1 MFLSSPTPHQVVSFR
16 VFDKLYLRYDEW
28 YKRNYVI
35 FECEL
40 NALRMLKLGGRGLD
54 LGVGTGIFASRI
66 GVEFGVDPA
75 LNPLKLAKDRGVEV
89 VQAMGEYLPFRDKCF
104 DYILIALSLCF
115 FDNPIDI
122 LREARRCLKDSGKI
136 AVCVILKDSSWGRY
150 YEMLKERGHD
160 FYRHANFYTLDE
172 IREML
177 SSINLSIEKVY
188 ATLSYTPDDEPM
200 IEEPSE
206 EIDGRSFVCLSAI
219 PESRPEG

>member
-1 MFLSSPTPHQVVSFR
+1 MFLSSPSPHQIVSFR
-16 VFDKLYLRYDEW
+16 IFDKLYLRYDEW
-28 YKRNYVI
+28 YRKNYVI

-54 LGVGTGIFASRI
+54 LGIGTGIFASRI

-89 VQAMGEYLPFRDKCF
+89 IQAMGEYLPFRDKCF

-115 FDNPIDI
+115 FDNPMDI

-136 AVCVILKDSSWGRY
+136 AVCAILKDSSWGRY
-150 YEMLKERGHD
+150 YEMLKKRGHD
-160 FYRHANFYTLDE
+160 FYRYANFYTLDE

-177 SSINLSIEKVY
+177 SSINLSIEKLY
-188 ATLSYTPDDEPM
+188 ATLSYTPEDEPM

-206 EIDGRSFVCLSAI
+206 QIDGRSFACLSAI
-219 PESRPEG
+219 PKSCPEG

>member
-1 MFLSSPTPHQVVSFR
+1 MFLSSPTPHQIVSFK

-28 YKRNYVI
+28 YKRNDVI

-40 NALRMLKLGGRGLD
+40 NALRMLELGGRGLD
-54 LGVGTGIFASRI
+54 LGVGTGVFASKI

-89 VQAMGEYLPFRDKCF
+89 VQAIGEYLPFRDKCF

-115 FDNPIDI
+115 FDNPMDI
-122 LREARRCLKDSGKI
+122 LREARRCLKDSGRI

-160 FYRHANFYTLDE
+160 FYRHANFYTLGE

-188 ATLSYTPDDEPM
+188 AALSYAPDDEP
-200 IEEPSE
+200 IVEEPSE
-206 EIDGRSFVCLSAI
+206 EIDGRSFVCLSAA
-219 PESRPEG
+219 PNVR